1 MQFGETADYKS
12 ALRPSTPPRKIFCA
26 NFFAA
31 VCFAVA
37 PICNLPWRRI
47 AFGWAPGAA
56 KSFDPVAASGLQIRD
71 IL

>member
-1 MQFGETADYKS
+1 MRILF
-12 ALRPSTPPRKIFCA
+12 FCA

-37 PICNLPWRRI
+37 QICNLPWRRI

-56 KSFDPVAASGLQIRD
+56 RSFDPVAASGLQIRD